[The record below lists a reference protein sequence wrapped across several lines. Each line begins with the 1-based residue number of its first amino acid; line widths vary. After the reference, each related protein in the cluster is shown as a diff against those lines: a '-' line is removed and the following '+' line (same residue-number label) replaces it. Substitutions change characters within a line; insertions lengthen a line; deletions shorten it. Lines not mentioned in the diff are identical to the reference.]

1 MKQKLDTWVQLTMT
15 FIGGF
20 VGIYALMNHCDLFG
34 SAQTANMIGIVTGVI
49 GRDVYEV
56 LLRVLG
62 LLVYMAGLVCAAAVR
77 HTKINIRWFSLGVD
91 AVCVFGVGFFPDSV
105 NHFSWH
111 CIRCSL

>member
-1 MKQKLDTWVQLTMT
+1 MT

-62 LLVYMAGLVCAAAVR
+62 LLVYMADWSAVAKSDIRRSISDGLAWEWTRYV
-77 HTKINIRWFSLGVD
+77 FSVS
-91 AVCVFGVGFFPDSV
+91 GFS
-105 NHFSWH
+105 
-111 CIRCSL
+111 